1 MTARLLHE
9 LEIHLARGLHMDAE
23 AADLR
28 EATARVLLA
37 IRDGEQITMTEVAL
51 RVGRD
56 PSTAT
61 RFVDRAVLDGLLIRA
76 PGVKDKRRRV
86 VRLTESGS
94 ATRARLVAVRTARA
108 EALTSATLEETG
120 LGLDQL
126 EWFLKALL
134 RALSERA

>member
-1 MTARLLHE
+1 MMARLLHE
-9 LEIHLARGLHMDAE
+9 LEIHLARGLHQDAE
-23 AADLR
+23 AAGLR

-37 IRDGEQITMTEVAL
+37 IRDGEQVTMTEVAQ

-61 RFVDRAVLDGLLIRA
+61 RFVDRAVQDDLMIRA

-86 VRLTESGS
+86 VRLTDSGRE
-94 ATRARLVAVRTARA
+94 TRARLVEVRTARA
-108 EALTSATLEETG
+108 EALTNATLAETG

-134 RALSERA
+134 SALSERA